1 MFTNNSPLAS
11 EMEANKSNRFILFFK
26 CKNETPGNRKIVF
39 KGHSEKY
46 VPAHCFYA
54 ACIR

>member
-1 MFTNNSPLAS
+1 MLTNNSPLAS
-11 EMEANKSNRFILFFK
+11 ESEANKSNRFIFLFER
-26 CKNETPGNRKIVF
+26 KNENLGNRKIVF

-46 VPAHCFYA
+46 VPANDFCA

>member
-1 MFTNNSPLAS
+1 MLTNNSPLAS
-11 EMEANKSNRFILFFK
+11 EREANKSNRSIFFFE
-26 CKNETPGNRKIVF
+26 CKNENPGHRKIVF

-46 VPAHCFYA
+46 VPANGFSA